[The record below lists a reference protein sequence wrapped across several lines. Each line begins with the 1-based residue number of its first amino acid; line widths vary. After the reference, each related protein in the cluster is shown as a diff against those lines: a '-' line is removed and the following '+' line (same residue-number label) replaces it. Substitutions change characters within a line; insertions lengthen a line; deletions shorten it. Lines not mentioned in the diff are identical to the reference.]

1 MKCVRALP
9 IEDIIAASDKE
20 RAAQFNW
27 SPVVDKEFP
36 SNGVSPFL
44 PEAPNRDYMN
54 NRGGTERFNFMITTV
69 TGEIAMGA
77 STIRNQRAFETMMSP
92 IMKALYQIDVD
103 NTQFWT
109 DLETFYLPNGN
120 IESATANDWR
130 AAYITV
136 CLK

>member
-27 SPVVDKEFP
+27 SPVVDAEFP

-44 PEAPNRDYMN
+44 PERPNRDYMN

-103 NTQFWT
+103 NTQFWV

-136 CLK
+136 C